1 MNSQEKAL
9 YRILYQNRVFKS
21 DGQLFENLFTDI
33 MTYSNSEFERIK
45 AWGNIGDRKNDGY
58 IKSEGTYFQVFAP
71 EDIRK
76 SYTDVVSK
84 IQTDFNGLKKH
95 WNPVNNFYFVVN
107 DKFNGVNADS
117 EKTLTEIKEKHSLL
131 DSGFL
136 TASDLERMLFEQDD
150 DIIQTVIGFI
160 PNIDLGQLD
169 YSALNQVVGH
179 IMRLPL
185 VPLIGEIKFP
195 DWDQKIKFNGLSDVP
210 KFHLNHGSQ
219 QLGALST
226 YLNQNTTVAEELQ
239 KQLSALYEKIKNDW
253 SEYNSS
259 GDNIFWELIN
269 VCSPRNEQAYQ
280 NAVIII
286 LAKYFESCDIFE
298 EPVKI

>member
-9 YRILYQNRVFKS
+9 YRILYQNKVFKS
-21 DGQLFENLFTDI
+21 DGQSFENLFTEI

-58 IKSEGTYFQVFAP
+58 IKSEGTFYQVFAP

-76 SYTDVVSK
+76 SYTDVVTK
-84 IQTDFNGLKKH
+84 IETDFEGLKKH
-95 WNPVNNFYFVVN
+95 WNPINNFYFVVN

-117 EKTLTEIKEKHSLL
+117 EKILTEIKNNHSLI
-131 DSGFL
+131 DSGFF
-136 TASDLERMLFEQDD
+136 TASDLEKTLFNLDH
-150 DIIQTVIGFI
+150 DIIQTVVGFL

-169 YSALNQVVGH
+169 YSVLNQVVGH

-185 VPLIGEIKFP
+185 TPMIGEIKFP
-195 DWDQKIKFNGLSDVP
+195 DWDQKIEFNGLSDVP
-210 KFHLNHGSQ
+210 KLHLNHGSQ
-219 QLGALST
+219 QLGALSS

-239 KQLSALYEKIKNDW
+239 KQLSALYNSIKNDW
-253 SEYNSS
+253 GKYKTS

-269 VCSPRNEQAYQ
+269 VCSPKNEQAYQ
-280 NAVIII
+280 NAVIIV

-298 EPVKI
+298 EPIKL

>member
-58 IKSEGTYFQVFAP
+58 IKNEGTYFQVFAP

-117 EKTLTEIKEKHSLL
+117 EKTLTEIREKHSLL

-185 VPLIGEIKFP
+185 VPLTGDIKFP

-210 KFHLNHGSQ
+210 RFHLNHGSQ

-239 KQLSALYEKIKNDW
+239 KQLSALYDKIKNDW

-298 EPVKI
+298 EPVKR